1 MPEKLGPLLRE
12 AIDRISFASDPTDM
26 LPLTSAE
33 LTSSHEIALP
43 IVVKIPTV
51 KPAPKESWPH
61 YRERVQDDLAP
72 VQTLMENTM
81 GLYPVPLLAANS
93 LQALATRDQIEILRQ
108 HAKVRKMELDPRVRV
123 TLLDDAANDL
133 LLETFRTKHP
143 TLDGQGVKVA
153 VLDSGVDTEHPFLNV
168 FDSVS
173 TCGED
178 VAIPGLHGTHCAGII
193 ASQHSVFGGVAPN
206 VELLNIKV
214 VNAEGF
220 GKHTAIS
227 KGIDE
232 ALDRQADVISMSV
245 GFNHLPKWSNGG
257 HGWTCTAGHCPLCTA
272 VDNAVTL
279 DNTVVVVAAG
289 NEHERAQALRDAKK
303 GDSFDTELVCPGQS
317 RKAITVG
324 ALTKQTFSLAGSS
337 SRGPTSFDLSKPM
350 LCAPGVNIRS
360 TIPVPRTATGFVDPN
375 PAPSTIFG
383 RLSGTSMA
391 APFVAGAAALLIQ
404 ERISAGKSW
413 TPDLISQTL
422 LKRCVAALIGSP
434 NDVGS
439 GRLLLG
445 KF

>member
-12 AIDRISFASDPTDM
+12 AIDRISFASNPTDM

-33 LTSSHEIALP
+33 LTGSHEIALP

-81 GLYPVPLLAANS
+81 GLYPVPLLAANC
-93 LQALATRDQIEILRQ
+93 LQTLATREQIEMLQQ

-133 LLETFRTKHP
+133 LLDTFRTKHP

-153 VLDSGVDTEHPFLNV
+153 VLDSGVDTEHPFLTV
-168 FDSVS
+168 VDSVS

-193 ASQHSVFGGVAPN
+193 ASHHNVFGGVAPN

-214 VNAEGF
+214 VNAEGI
-220 GKHTAIS
+220 GQHTAIS

-257 HGWTCTAGHCPLCTA
+257 HGWTCTDGHCPLCTA

-289 NEHERAQALRDAKK
+289 NEHERAEALRDS
-303 GDSFDTELVCPGQS
+303 GLGNSFDTELACPGQA

-324 ALTKQTFSLAGSS
+324 ALTKQTFHLAGSS
-337 SRGPTSFDLSKPM
+337 SRGPTSFDLAKPI

-360 TIPVPRTATGFVDPN
+360 TTPVPRTATGSVVPN

-422 LKRCVAALIGSP
+422 LKRGVAALIGSP
-434 NDVGS
+434 NEVGS

-445 KF
+445 KL